1 MLNVLEDWHM
11 IRRIEMSNLKLCQGT
26 KCHTYTTKDRLKGP
40 AGSKTYQTR
49 RRSKMYYGK
58 GNFCSLNCHNDWWE
72 LHGNNAVDHFGRT
85 TEPKHLTE
93 ENAWEKSFEWDREY
107 ENRTYVLRNAITKE
121 TRPLTEEQYDDSN
134 YTLNER

>member
-1 MLNVLEDWHM
+1 MT
-11 IRRIEMSNLKLCQGT
+11 LKLCQGP
-26 KCHTYTTKDRLKGP
+26 KCHKYTTKDRLKGP

-49 RRSKMYYGK
+49 RRSHMYYGK
-58 GNFCSLNCHNDWWE
+58 GNFCSMQCYNDWAE
-72 LHGNNAVDHFGRT
+72 TFSDRAIDYFGRT

-121 TRPLTEEQYDDSN
+121 TRPLTEAQYDDIN